1 MIQVTIFGG
10 RDGPYRYD
18 DTFYLTLFGA
28 CELTKPTLARQYMI
42 ARQHETANPNPQRPP
57 TFWQKMESMGSTK
70 PRHGIYSAKPF
81 FLTVFGA
88 VSIKNPT
95 LAEELVDLQ
104 ELIRSDELSLE
115 EWDRAMLTL
124 SHLESSCSSF
134 TLFAGFDESELPSED
149 EEVNSLAMQ
158 CHLGNISEPSRE
170 VLQAGI
176 GLKDS
181 DRRAVLHRAV
191 LATA

>member
-1 MIQVTIFGG
+1 MIQVTIFSG
-10 RDGPYRYD
+10 REGPLRYD
-18 DTFYLTLFGA
+18 NTFYLTLFGA
-28 CELTKPTLARQYMI
+28 CEMTKPTLARHLMI
-42 ARQHETANPNPQRPP
+42 AQQRVQPEPEPVRGDAWGTMAKAMRQEARNQ
-57 TFWQKMESMGSTK
+57 
-70 PRHGIYSAKPF
+70 KPF

-104 ELIRSDELSLE
+104 ELIRSGELSLE

-124 SHLESSCSSF
+124 SHLGSSCSSF

-158 CHLGNISEPSRE
+158 CHLGNISDSSRE

-176 GLKDS
+176 GLKES

-191 LATA
+191 MATA

>member
-10 RDGPYRYD
+10 RDGPFRYD
-18 DTFYLTLFGA
+18 NTFYLTLFGA

-42 ARQHETANPNPQRPP
+42 ARQHEAAGPTRQPQP
-57 TFWQKMESMGSTK
+57 TFWEKVEALGSSRR
-70 PRHGIYSAKPF
+70 RHGVYSTKPF

-88 VSIKNPT
+88 VAIKNPT

-104 ELIRSDELSLE
+104 ELIRSGELSLE

-134 TLFAGFDESELPSED
+134 TLFAAFNESELPSED

-176 GLKDS
+176 GLKES
-181 DRRAVLHRAV
+181 DRRAVIHRAV
-191 LATA
+191 VATA

>member
-1 MIQVTIFGG
+1 MIQVTIFSV
-10 RDGPYRYD
+10 REGPLRYD
-18 DTFYLTLFGA
+18 NTFYLTLFGG
-28 CELTKPTLARQYMI
+28 CEMTKPTVARQLMI
-42 ARQHETANPNPQRPP
+42 ARQRVQPEP
-57 TFWQKMESMGSTK
+57 K
-70 PRHGIYSAKPF
+70 PERGDAFGTMAHAMRQQAQNQKPF

-88 VSIKNPT
+88 ASIKNPT

-104 ELIRSDELSLE
+104 ELMRSGELSLE

-124 SHLESSCSSF
+124 SHTESSCSSF
-134 TLFAGFDESELPSED
+134 TLFGAFDENELPSED

-176 GLKDS
+176 GLKET

-191 LATA
+191 QATA

>member
-10 RDGPYRYD
+10 REGPLRYD
-18 DTFYLTLFGA
+18 NTFYLTVFGA
-28 CELTKPTLARQYMI
+28 CEMTKPTVARQLMI
-42 ARQHETANPNPQRPP
+42 ARQRLQQEPEPARGDAWGTMVNAMRSGTRNQ
-57 TFWQKMESMGSTK
+57 
-70 PRHGIYSAKPF
+70 KPF

-88 VSIKNPT
+88 ASIKIPT

-104 ELIRSDELSLE
+104 ELIRSGELSLE

-134 TLFAGFDESELPSED
+134 TLFAAFDESELPSED

-158 CHLGNISEPSRE
+158 CHLGNISESSRE

-176 GLKDS
+176 GLKES
-181 DRRAVLHRAV
+181 DRRSVLHRAV